1 MKIPSNAYPIAIA
14 LCKEFEG
21 FAAAAYK
28 FPGETWYTIGYGT
41 VQIDDRP
48 VPPGMVIS
56 EPEAAALLEAELRR
70 RGDRLADIVRHPLN
84 ANQWAALLS
93 LAYNVKGGVGVS
105 QAAIRKGSAS
115 TLGSQ
120 TIQKERS
127 IRIQPRDPRR
137 R

>member
-1 MKIPSNAYPIAIA
+1 MGDDKKKK
-14 LCKEFEG
+14 KEEEVEVEDLDTEG
-21 FAAAAYK
+21 
-28 FPGETWYTIGYGT
+28 E
-41 VQIDDRP
+41 D
-48 VPPGMVIS
+48 
-56 EPEAAALLEAELRR
+56 
-70 RGDRLADIVRHPLN
+70 
-84 ANQWAALLS
+84 
-93 LAYNVKGGVGVS
+93 VKGGVGVS